1 MFFIK
6 QIYHDAG
13 SRKCKNA
20 KYVNTLH
27 RQMLNLNVK
36 PGRTLG
42 VDGLIFVSLL
52 EESLAD
58 TGDPVLTALNIQIVV
73 ICVMTPYCLAG
84 D

>member
-1 MFFIK
+1 
-6 QIYHDAG
+6 
-13 SRKCKNA
+13 
-20 KYVNTLH
+20 
-27 RQMLNLNVK
+27 MLNLNVK